1 MAEKYHE
8 LTLSVDTTDKKTYPE
23 FFFIIKNQQPLQEE
37 ILLRKSFLFGLFILF
52 IALTTGCNSAKS
64 TFKPGAAG
72 EISVLSLRGNTSDM
86 TQDQIAELKRV
97 GTWMDRDIIKQ
108 LNRAGYTAKLLKS
121 RSDFSGPG
129 HLLIIDVDKF
139 NPGNRAARAFVGFG
153 AGSSSLDLNYQLLD
167 SQKKMVSEWKDGVGS
182 SKGGTYCAQTLN
194 RNAIKQLQSKL

>member
-1 MAEKYHE
+1 MLKR
-8 LTLSVDTTDKKTYPE
+8 S
-23 FFFIIKNQQPLQEE
+23 
-37 ILLRKSFLFGLFILF
+37 LLFCLFIVF

-64 TFKPGAAG
+64 TFKPEAAG
-72 EISVLSLRGNTSDM
+72 EISVLSLRGSTSDM
-86 TQDQIAELKRV
+86 TQDQIVELKRV
-97 GTWMDRDIIKQ
+97 GAWMDRDIIKQ

-153 AGSSSLDLNYQLLD
+153 AGASSLDLDYQLLD
-167 SQKKMVSEWKDGVGS
+167 SQKKVVTQWKDGVGS

-194 RNAIKQLQSKL
+194 RNTIKQLQIKLGSE